1 MTSDVPPSVCPSC
14 GAPVSAGARF
24 CGSCGAGIPIERT
37 CQACGARLPEA
48 VRFCSACGAPAAPAE
63 AAPPPPPAAPPEPA
77 PAPPPPPAAAP
88 PPPPVSVSGAPQP
101 AKGKGGVS
109 PVLVGVVV
117 LVLIGIGVAVAFGLG
132 LVGGGEEKVSTQ
144 ASPTPV
150 VSNTGGAK
158 VGFAGG
164 TVSMEGGPEIEIP
177 AGAIAADSGD
187 VSVTVSKSTQKVVLP
202 GGLKTVG
209 DTYEIG
215 PAGVTFTVPV
225 RITLPIPEGQDP
237 EDVLGVVTLDP
248 DSGEWVSVS
257 SSVDIEARTVS
268 AYVTHLSPWGIVG
281 GRSEAAKTG
290 GWIKVVNTH
299 PRGYGNFPAK
309 GFGDSNCDRKPVY
322 LENLVCFTA
331 YNPQDPTQLMK
342 PTFNTVIARDQ
353 TTIEYWLTA
362 GTYTLEDS
370 KFASEINNA
379 PLYSP
384 CMDWWTRPPQTIVLT
399 PGMTVQF
406 GEDLGVPPDPASGF
420 VHTPNSCAPVHIPKA
435 TPSATPKVTR
445 TPTPKGTPSATPK
458 VTRTPTPKVTP
469 TPSAAEEE
477 FFRVGSL
484 GVAYNGA
491 TEPTTFS
498 IDESWL
504 VTYLITY
511 HWNGAEGATPGT
523 VGLRASDGT
532 TYGPWQAAGGL
543 GQGGVPN
550 AYWEVKPNIVIPPG
564 TYTVLDSD
572 PSTWAQN
579 EETGGAGMS
588 WGNGI
593 RQGNP

>member
-1 MTSDVPPSVCPSC
+1 
-14 GAPVSAGARF
+14 
-24 CGSCGAGIPIERT
+24 
-37 CQACGARLPEA
+37 
-48 VRFCSACGAPAAPAE
+48 
-63 AAPPPPPAAPPEPA
+63 
-77 PAPPPPPAAAP
+77 
-88 PPPPVSVSGAPQP
+88 
-101 AKGKGGVS
+101 
-109 PVLVGVVV
+109 VLVGAAV
-117 LVLIGIGVAVAFGLG
+117 LVLIGICVGVAFGLG
-132 LVGGGEEKVSTQ
+132 WLGGGEEKVSTE
-144 ASPTPV
+144 ASLTPV
-150 VSNTGGAK
+150 VSDTGSAT

-164 TVSMEGGPEIEIP
+164 TVSLEGGAEIEIP
-177 AGAIAADSGD
+177 AGAIAADSAG
-187 VSVTVSKSTQKVVLP
+187 VPVTISKSTQQITLP

-209 DTYEIG
+209 NAYEIG

-225 RITLPIPEGQDP
+225 RITLPIPEGEDP

-248 DSGEWVSVS
+248 DSGEWVGVS
-257 SSVDIEARTVS
+257 CTVDTEARTVS

-299 PRGYGNFPAK
+299 PRGYGNFPATGYGGSK
-309 GFGDSNCDRKPVY
+309 CDRKPVY
-322 LENLVCFTA
+322 LENLVCITA

-342 PTFNTVIARDQ
+342 PTLNMVIARDQ

-362 GTYTLEDS
+362 GTYVLEDS
-370 KFASEINNA
+370 KFASEINND

-384 CMDWWTRPPQTIVLT
+384 CVDWWTRPPQTVVLT

-406 GEDLGVPPDPASGF
+406 GEDIGIPPDPTSGF
-420 VHTPNSCAPVHIPKA
+420 VHTPNTCAPVPKPKV
-435 TPSATPKVTR
+435 TPTATPKVTR
-445 TPTPKGTPSATPK
+445 TA
-458 VTRTPTPKVTP
+458 TPKVTP
-469 TPSAAEEE
+469 TGTPKVTPTGTPEVTSTPTPEVTPTPAAAEEE
-477 FFRVGSL
+477 FFKVLSL
-484 GVAYNGA
+484 GGAYNGA
-491 TEPTTFS
+491 TAPTTFS

-504 VTYLITY
+504 VTYLMTY
-511 HWNGAEGATPGT
+511 HWNDGNGATPGT
-523 VGLRASDGT
+523 IGLQASDGT

-543 GQGGVPN
+543 GQGKVPN
-550 AYWEVKPNIVIPPG
+550 TYWEVKPNIVIPPG